1 MTNRKHW
8 KKLSTKQLNKVLLQ
22 LRQQKSK
29 TVPLFWWGLILTVF
43 ATILGI
49 GFLDVLGLV
58 MVLTDI
64 GNYVYC
70 DVSDYKIRTIIEK
83 RAQNGRKE

>member
-22 LRQQKSK
+22 LRKQKGK

-49 GFLDVLGLV
+49 GFLDILGLA

-64 GNYVYC
+64 GNYIYC
-70 DVSDYKIRTIIEK
+70 DVSDYKVRAIIEK
-83 RAQNGRKE
+83 RAQNGNYE

>member
-22 LRQQKSK
+22 LRKQKGK

-49 GFLDVLGLV
+49 GFLDILGLA

-64 GNYVYC
+64 GNYIYC
-70 DVSDYKIRTIIEK
+70 DVSDYRVRAIIEK
-83 RAQNGRKE
+83 RAQNGNYK

>member
-8 KKLSTKQLNKVLLQ
+8 KKLSTKQLNRVLLQ

-29 TVPLFWWGLILTVF
+29 TAPLFWLGLFLTVC
-43 ATILGI
+43 ATIAGVA
-49 GFLDVLGLV
+49 FLDVLGLV

-64 GNYVYC
+64 GNYIYC

-83 RAQNGRKE
+83 RAQNGNYK